1 MPDLGQSSALDAIV
15 STMVDG
21 LIVIDRN
28 GRIKLFNPACQTIF
42 GYEASEA
49 LGQPVELLM
58 PEPYRS
64 EHSGYLHHYQ
74 RTGDAQIIGIGREVE
89 GRRKSGEV
97 FPMHLS
103 VGEFQDGDLDG
114 YVGVIHDL
122 TEEVEQRERLND
134 LRESHIHMSRLAS
147 MNQLGTVIA
156 HELNQPLTALTNY
169 LSAGTTVVQSQ
180 TDVPKE
186 KLIQLMERAT
196 EQARRAAD
204 MLSRMRGFVEQG
216 KTCKGLHDI
225 EALAKDALALVKP
238 SFRNTPI
245 SFEMDVSDD
254 VPEVYCDC
262 IQIQQVFV
270 NLIRNGCEAMDGL
283 DPARLT
289 IMIEATQS
297 DLVKVHVADT
307 GKGLMSDDVEALF
320 TPFMSEKPDG
330 MGVGLSISNSI
341 LQAHGTQLSVR
352 ENLPRGTVFSFA
364 LSTKE

>member
-1 MPDLGQSSALDAIV
+1 MAQSSALDAVV

-28 GRIKLFNPACQTIF
+28 GHIKLFNPACETIF
-42 GYEASEA
+42 GYSAEEA

-64 EHSGYLHHYQ
+64 EHSSYLHHYQ

-89 GRRKSGEV
+89 GRRKSGDV

-103 VGEFQDGDLDG
+103 VGEFQEGDLEG

-122 TEEVEQRERLND
+122 TEEVAQRQRLDD

-169 LSAGTTVVQSQ
+169 LSAGTTVVQTQ
-180 TDVPKE
+180 ADVPKD
-186 KLIQLMERAT
+186 KLVQLMERAT

-216 KTCKGLHDI
+216 KTCKGYHDI
-225 EALAKDALALVKP
+225 EQLARDALALVRP
-238 SFRNTPI
+238 SFRNTSI
-245 SFEMDVSDD
+245 NFEIEAEDAL
-254 VPEVYCDC
+254 PEVYCDG

-270 NLIRNGCEAMDGL
+270 NLIRNGSEAMDGI

-289 IMIEATQS
+289 IMLDSGQS
-297 DLVKVHVADT
+297 DAVRVHVADT
-307 GKGLMSDDVEALF
+307 GKGLVADNIETLF

-341 LQAHGTQLSVR
+341 LQAHGTQLSIR
-352 ENLPRGTVFSFA
+352 ENLPRGTVFSFD
-364 LSTKE
+364 LPTKD